1 MFCCLC
7 AAATGALWVCV
18 VLNRCSVGVR
28 CAQQVLCVCAPTGA
42 LWVCVVLNPNYS
54 NSAKESLH
62 AQLNRWASS
71 PVCPLEE
78 EEGRSNNS
86 SHSNGSS
93 SHSNQSQQHQHQQH
107 QHSNNLLSHSKHIL
121 SYSISCY
128 PKIVK
133 KCAVKLYSKK
143 AFLNRCVGS
152 RVCYVL
158 VQILVQVH
166 HSHVRAHSHPA
177 ARHRVLVRYSNVP
190 LKPANYAGTTTIYSV
205 YYVTA
210 TRVAVYTRRACAL
223 VMSSPRQRPPA
234 TPQQRQQQQQQQNR
248 CRRHNQNYV
257 TTRSVQ
263 LVDTLSGEVSEV
275 FDWHS
280 IPRLSKCPSPPI

>member
-18 VLNRCSVGVR
+18 VLNRCSVDVR
-28 CAQQVLCVCAPTGA
+28 RAQQVLCVCAPTGA

-78 EEGRSNNS
+78 EEGRSNNNS

-93 SHSNQSQQHQHQQH
+93 SHSNQSQQHQHQQHQHQH

-190 LKPANYAGTTTIYSV
+190 LKPANCAGTTTIYSV

-223 VMSSPRQRPPA
+223 VMSSPRPHQRPPA
-234 TPQQRQQQQQQQNR
+234 PPQQRQQQQQQNR

-263 LVDTLSGEVSEV
+263 LVDTLSGEVGD
-275 FDWHS
+275 FFFF
-280 IPRLSKCPSPPI
+280 